1 MPPKEA
7 PSSAGSEGAG
17 PSNIPK
23 PPPPPNE
30 PPRETPPVS
39 PPSDADDGNEAQLE
53 LRLARLRDRLRLDR
67 GAIRVTNPGLETG
80 RPALNLSD
88 DMKPDPTNPYNR
100 PSIDALSR
108 IRVKSISNNMATS
121 EDMMKIFVAL
131 EGLGVPTE
139 QVQNVIMQV
148 VIYCKD
154 ASSSIYLDPRG
165 TFEWPGGAITADS
178 VVAAIK
184 TNGGTLRRVCRLYAP
199 LTWNYMLIHDAPPS
213 DWAAMGFAYN
223 ERFAAFDCLDYVENT
238 AAVGS
243 IEGLIRRPT
252 PKEKAAHETYK
263 DIALRR
269 NAQNDRFANL
279 GVEVTGGKHGPEVT
293 RDHTK
298 SNNQA

>member
-7 PSSAGSEGAG
+7 PATVSSEAGG

-23 PPPPPNE
+23 PPPPPGGSAG
-30 PPRETPPVS
+30 ETPPVS
-39 PPSDADDGNEAQLE
+39 PASVDGEDNEAQLE
-53 LRLARLRDRLRLDR
+53 LRLTRLRERLRLDR

-108 IRVKSISNNMATS
+108 IKVKAISNNMATS
-121 EDMMKIFVAL
+121 EDMMKVFVAL

-184 TNGGTLRRVCRLYAP
+184 THGSTLRRVCRLYAP

-213 DWAAMGFAYN
+213 DWAAMGFHYN

-252 PKEKAAHETYK
+252 PKEKAAHEAYK

-269 NAQNDRFANL
+269 NAQNERFANL
-279 GVEVTGGKHGPEVT
+279 GVEITGGKHGPEVT
-293 RDHTK
+293 RDHSK
-298 SNNQA
+298 SSNQS